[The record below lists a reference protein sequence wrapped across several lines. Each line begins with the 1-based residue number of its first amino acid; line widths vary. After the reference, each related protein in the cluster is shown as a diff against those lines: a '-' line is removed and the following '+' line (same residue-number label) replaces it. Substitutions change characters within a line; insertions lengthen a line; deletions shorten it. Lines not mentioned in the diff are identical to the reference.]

1 MHILQCRSCIYVNYE
16 QLKRKMSKI
25 RILIKQ
31 ENLFYI
37 YCSISMGR
45 MHELFNYMCVH
56 WLARPDFLYPYWDSR
71 IQSCKLY
78 PFGNVFS
85 VLKIVTK
92 FCLKGPYIAIE
103 IGGHRSLWCMGL
115 DSLQCPVYWREPWTR
130 HVSRVFDLVFVRFF
144 LGRTRI
150 DVSCP
155 WLPSVRS
162 SSLIYKTCLWKMYKR
177 NSLIEWTK

>member
-1 MHILQCRSCIYVNYE
+1 
-16 QLKRKMSKI
+16 MSKI

-92 FCLKGPYIAIE
+92 FCLRGPYIAIE

-115 DSLQCPVYWREPWTR
+115 DSLQCPVYWKEPWAR
-130 HVSRVFDLVFVRFF
+130 HVSRVFDLVFAKFF
-144 LGRTRI
+144 LGHVSMYRVHDSLQYTLHPWSTRLVFENAQKKFSNKMNQI
-150 DVSCP
+150 MTH
-155 WLPSVRS
+155 
-162 SSLIYKTCLWKMYKR
+162 TCG
-177 NSLIEWTK
+177 